1 MGLVLVLTEQGVGM
15 GNTDCIFQTGQVDEV
30 VAADSDFALGLAHS
44 ERVVAQLVAE
54 DTDLGADVV
63 LIVGRAVQDG
73 QLVEVADSVTHSR
86 IPHFL

>member
-1 MGLVLVLTEQGVGM
+1 M
-15 GNTDCIFQTGQVDEV
+15 GNTDGIFQTGQVNEV
-30 VAADSDFALGLAHS
+30 VAADGDFAIGLANS

-54 DTDLGADVV
+54 DADLGADVV

-73 QLVEVADSVTHSR
+73 QLVEVADGVTHSR